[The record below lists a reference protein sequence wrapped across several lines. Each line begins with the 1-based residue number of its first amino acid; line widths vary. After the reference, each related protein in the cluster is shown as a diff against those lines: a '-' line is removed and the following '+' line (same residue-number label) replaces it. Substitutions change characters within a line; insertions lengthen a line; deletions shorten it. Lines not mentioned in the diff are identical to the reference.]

1 MKVFLVGFSPDLP
14 RLDIAALPEGGSE
27 AAYQAATAILPGR
40 VGAYLRTE
48 SMSWGCHPD
57 LEEVSVATY
66 GETTVLGF
74 GDVDLLEEV
83 TYDRRAHPG
92 RTAWALMMHSVTD
105 TVALLVV
112 ARDGTVL
119 RRAEFDLGTMTA
131 DSPDPGE
138 GGMFPF
144 EAPFWAGERRRR
156 DIYAYFHP
164 MEYGEAALGYV
175 FGTFD
180 AGSAGVAPQP
190 EDDSG
195 ERRADGRFH
204 AGAGEQDAVG
214 RPYAGAG
221 EHDAVGRPYA
231 GAGEHHLDELP
242 MHVFRLE
249 PERGRAGT
257 AWNALI
263 GRARSLRLPRLG
275 RRR

>member
-14 RLDIAALPEGGSE
+14 RLDIAALPEGGAE
-27 AAYQAATAILPGR
+27 AAYQAASAILPGR

-83 TYDRRAHPG
+83 TCDRRAHPG

-105 TVALLVV
+105 AAELLVV

-119 RRAEFDLGTMTA
+119 RHAEFDLGTMTA
-131 DSPDPGE
+131 DAPDPGE
-138 GGMFPF
+138 GGVFPF
-144 EAPFWAGERRRR
+144 EAPFWAGERRHPG
-156 DIYAYFHP
+156 IYAYFHP

-180 AGSAGVAPQP
+180 GGSSDGASRL
-190 EDDSG
+190 EDESA
-195 ERRADGRFH
+195 ERRADGLVRG
-204 AGAGEQDAVG
+204 GAGEPHEDG
-214 RPYAGAG
+214 RLHHGAT
-221 EHDAVGRPYA
+221 EP
-231 GAGEHHLDELP
+231 HLDELP

-249 PERGRAGT
+249 AQRGRAGT
-257 AWNALI
+257 AWNVLI
-263 GRARSLRLPRLG
+263 DRARSLRLPRVG
-275 RRR
+275 QRR